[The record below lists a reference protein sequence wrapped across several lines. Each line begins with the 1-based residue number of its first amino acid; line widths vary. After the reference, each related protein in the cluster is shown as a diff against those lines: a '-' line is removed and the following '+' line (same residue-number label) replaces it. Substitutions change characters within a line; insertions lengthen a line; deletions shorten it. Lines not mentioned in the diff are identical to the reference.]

1 MNRKELRMPETQ
13 TSQSL
18 EASFSML
25 IMSIASSAA
34 MSLGMAPHPEN
45 GKVEQDKP
53 MAKFNIDLL
62 VMLQDKTKNNLL
74 DEEKKFLDSLVTD
87 LQMKYI
93 QMK

>member
-1 MNRKELRMPETQ
+1 MSEKK
-13 TSQSL
+13 L

-34 MSLGMAPHPEN
+34 MSLGIAPHPES
-45 GKVEQDKP
+45 GQMSKDKP

-62 VMLQDKTKNNLL
+62 VMMQEKTANNLN

-87 LQMKYI
+87 LQMKYL
-93 QMK
+93 QMN